1 MTSFLLSKYK
11 EVVFFE
17 GMFLSRARKRG
28 AREFAASRDDR
39 RAFPRGIRG
48 ISFTGYYSIYK
59 Y

>member
-1 MTSFLLSKYK
+1 
-11 EVVFFE
+11 
-17 GMFLSRARKRG
+17 MFLSRARKRG

-48 ISFTGYYSIYK
+48 ISFITGYSIYK